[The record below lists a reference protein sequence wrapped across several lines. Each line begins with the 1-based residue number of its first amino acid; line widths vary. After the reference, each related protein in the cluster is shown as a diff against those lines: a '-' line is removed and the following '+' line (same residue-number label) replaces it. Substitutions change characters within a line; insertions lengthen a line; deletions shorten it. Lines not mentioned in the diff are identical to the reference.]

1 MRAVHPH
8 LLKNISRK
16 SYVALLPVLPDEAK
30 INVFESLSL
39 KMLWKK
45 KKESLAKMTKA
56 RITTTT
62 TLGFMQKNTFEVA
75 RNAHTHTRAHVD
87 TRAQ

>member
-1 MRAVHPH
+1 MWLCSLFYLMRPR
-8 LLKNISRK
+8 LMFL
-16 SYVALLPVLPDEAK
+16 
-30 INVFESLSL
+30 ESLSL

-75 RNAHTHTRAHVD
+75 RRNAHTHTRAHVD

>member
-30 INVFESLSL
+30 INVFGVSEFEDVVE
-39 KMLWKK
+39 
-45 KKESLAKMTKA
+45 KEE
-56 RITTTT
+56 RITREDDQ
-62 TLGFMQKNTFEVA
+62 G
-75 RNAHTHTRAHVD
+75 
-87 TRAQ
+87 